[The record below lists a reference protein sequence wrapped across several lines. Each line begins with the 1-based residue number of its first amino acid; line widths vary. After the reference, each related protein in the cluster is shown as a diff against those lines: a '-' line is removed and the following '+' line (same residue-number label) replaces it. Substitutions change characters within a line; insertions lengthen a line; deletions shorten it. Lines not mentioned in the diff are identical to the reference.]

1 MAALRCPCPQ
11 GSKIWGELWWTGGK
25 DRWVFFDDEKT
36 TGRGRRPAPS
46 GGSAASAPE
55 AEDARAQAV
64 ANYTNHEI

>member
-36 TGRGRRPAPS
+36 SQTYTQNLTHCPGCERPLVREDLTGR
-46 GGSAASAPE
+46 
-55 AEDARAQAV
+55 
-64 ANYTNHEI
+64 